1 MNRGGAQ
8 ARLDYE
14 KRRDM
19 TRGDTEVVKA
29 AVTLNHS
36 VPPRKVLDRVGAE
49 GVPGIVVSCSLQ
61 ARITASRYEF
71 DIEQNGW
78 VPRSLLATDTARWA
92 WDVTPKV
99 GGQHT
104 IVLSVRPIAV
114 QEEPLDDSTQILASE
129 EDANVQ
135 QYEINVA
142 VNVPWAER
150 PAEFM
155 TQVAATLAVAE
166 EVVKAL
172 TAVDRGRRGLARGTR
187 DSQIQEE
194 ARRAVGASRD
204 HTPSGT
210 RGRQAGGRPRGL
222 IVRRDQVPLP
232 RPELWLAAA
241 WSSWSN
247 RCALREEHKPPCVR
261 VTRPNRRTDG
271 GTAGRRDRSL
281 HGFAA
286 PQSGS

>member
-1 MNRGGAQ
+1 MALAAAATVLSTGALVASSGLMGGDAGGPGNIPQIRPPPPLEPEPGQLAEYRSRCERMNRGGAQ
-8 ARLDYE
+8 ARIDYE

-29 AVTLNHS
+29 AVTLNQT

-142 VNVPWAER
+142 VNVPWTER

-166 EVVKAL
+166 EVVKAF
-172 TAVDRGRRGLARGTR
+172 TALIVAGAVLLGALGIRRSRR
-187 DSQIQEE
+187 
-194 ARRAVGASRD
+194 RRAER
-204 HTPSGT
+204 
-210 RGRQAGGRPRGL
+210 
-222 IVRRDQVPLP
+222 
-232 RPELWLAAA
+232 
-241 WSSWSN
+241 
-247 RCALREEHKPPCVR
+247 
-261 VTRPNRRTDG
+261 
-271 GTAGRRDRSL
+271 
-281 HGFAA
+281 
-286 PQSGS
+286 